1 MFIGVEYLK
10 TLYHTNRQLLSV
22 AVFLKTVP
30 HPLLGVCNLKNKA
43 KQFLDN

>member
-22 AVFLKTVP
+22 AVFFKTV
-30 HPLLGVCNLKNKA
+30 LLGVCNLKNKA
-43 KQFLDN
+43 K